1 MERICDLLSS
11 HRLQPQGLATTF
23 AALGDQRRLAI
34 ITRLQEADAL
44 SVSSLC
50 EGMGVSRQAVSK
62 HLKMLA
68 DAQLVSVVR
77 YGRETRYSLA
87 LKRLEDA
94 NAFLVLVG
102 RKWDRALERL
112 KSHVE

>member
-1 MERICDLLSS
+1 MITN
-11 HRLQPQGLATTF
+11 HRLETQNIATTF

-34 ITRLQEADAL
+34 VARLQEADAL

-50 EGMGVSRQAVSK
+50 EGMEVSRQAVSK

-68 DAQLVSVVR
+68 DAHLVSVVKS
-77 YGRETRYSLA
+77 GRETRYSLE
-87 LKRLEDA
+87 LKRLEEA
-94 NAFLVLVG
+94 NAFLARVG
-102 RKWDRALERL
+102 TKWDRALERL

>member
-1 MERICDLLSS
+1 MIAS
-11 HRLQPQGLATTF
+11 HRPQPQDLATTF

-34 ITRLQEADAL
+34 VARLQEADAL

-50 EGMGVSRQAVSK
+50 EGMEVSRQAVSK

-68 DAQLVSVVR
+68 DAQLVSVVKS
-77 YGRETRYSLA
+77 GRETRYSLE
-87 LKRLEDA
+87 LKRLEEA

-102 RKWDRALERL
+102 TKWDRALKRL

>member
-1 MERICDLLSS
+1 MITS
-11 HRLQPQGLATTF
+11 HRLEQQDLATTF

-34 ITRLQEADAL
+34 MERLQEADAL

-62 HLKMLA
+62 HLKTLA
-68 DAQLVSVVR
+68 DAQLVSAVKS
-77 YGRETRYSLA
+77 GREMRYSLER
-87 LKRLEDA
+87 KRLEDA

-102 RKWDRALERL
+102 TKWDRALARL